1 MNKAVKRGLH
11 LLIISAV
18 VAIFGV
24 LTAVGV
30 SANVDDTFVVNTVE
44 GAPITYTITSI
55 DKYAFIYHEKLGT
68 ITIPSNG
75 EYIDDSAFS
84 CCGFNKMI
92 VNRETPPELGEGV
105 FSYSTEFEL
114 VVPSGSEGDYKAAGW
129 PI

>member
-44 GAPITYTITSI
+44 GAPITYKVTS
-55 DKYAFIYHEKLGT
+55 
-68 ITIPSNG
+68 
-75 EYIDDSAFS
+75 
-84 CCGFNKMI
+84 
-92 VNRETPPELGEGV
+92 EGV
-105 FSYSTEFEL
+105 EVADCS
-114 VVPSGSEGDYKAAGW
+114 DYYAGEVNI
-129 PI
+129 PKTVENPNNNMIYDVTGMRDEYLIF